1 MAKVIEWVGAKETDM
16 VWKYPQ
22 EEIAWGDNLIV
33 HEYEAAV
40 FFRDGKS
47 YDVFK
52 AGRHVITTANIPLL
66 TKIFSKLAGF
76 DKNPFR
82 STVIF
87 VSLKQFQGKFGAQGQ
102 TKELAPLKFFGGF
115 WFRVEE
121 ANLFVNEV
129 VGGQGAYSTD
139 SLQNFLRGYFNE
151 RLIDTLSQYSLQD
164 VFGKLDETSLL
175 SKNVLFDAFSKIGLE
190 LIEVKFE
197 GIDTTPEWRDRL
209 YYIKTGVGASEVL
222 RMETVQKSA
231 ESLSKSSGGAIGA
244 GAVILPQVLQQP
256 ASSAAYG
263 AVSQV
268 WLPEPGKLQSSAAT
282 AGHLCR
288 CRLELL
294 VQNAELQMQQAP
306 NSVRTA
312 GTRCRLRLSVQSAVP
327 KFLRVPNSARTAEPK
342 SKLPFSIL
350 TRKPNTMAC
359 ALELF
364 SAESRA
370 TSFCNVFIS
379 IPVYA
384 MKELE

>member
-1 MAKVIEWVGAKETDM
+1 MPKVIEWVGAKETDM

-33 HEYEAAV
+33 HEYEAVV
-40 FFRDGKS
+40 FFRDGKA

-52 AGRHVITTANIPLL
+52 AGRHVISTANIPLL

-139 SLQNFLRGYFNE
+139 GLQNFLRGYFNE
-151 RLIDTLSQYSLQD
+151 RLIDTLSQYSLSD

-197 GIDTTPEWRDRL
+197 GLDTTLEWRDRL
-209 YYIKTGVGASEVL
+209 YYIKTGVGAAEVL

-256 ASSAAYG
+256 QAQAQPMVLCPKCGFQNPQTTKFCGNCG
-263 AVSQV
+263 A
-268 WLPEPGKLQSSAAT
+268 P
-282 AGHLCR
+282 
-288 CRLELL
+288 
-294 VQNAELQMQQAP
+294 MQAP
-306 NSVRTA
+306 GGVPCPKCGTSNAA
-312 GTRCRLRLSVQSAVP
+312 GAKFCSNCGNPLQATLKCP
-327 KFLRVPNSARTAEPK
+327 KCSTEIPAGAKFCPNCGAK
-342 SKLPFSIL
+342 I
-350 TRKPNTMAC
+350 
-359 ALELF
+359 
-364 SAESRA
+364 
-370 TSFCNVFIS
+370 
-379 IPVYA
+379 
-384 MKELE
+384 

>member
-40 FFRDGKS
+40 FFRDGKA
-47 YDVFK
+47 YDVFR
-52 AGRHVITTANIPLL
+52 AGRHAITTANLPLL
-66 TKIFSKLAGF
+66 TRIFSKLTGF
-76 DKNPFR
+76 DRNPFT
-82 STVIF
+82 SMVIF

-115 WFRVEE
+115 WFRIEE

-139 SLQNFLRGYFNE
+139 TLQNFLRGYFNE
-151 RLIDTLSQYSLQD
+151 RLIDTLSQYSLSE

-244 GAVILPQVLQQP
+244 GAVILPQAFQQP
-256 ASSAAYG
+256 QA
-263 AVSQV
+263 QV
-268 WLPEPGKLQSSAAT
+268 PMVLCPKCGFQNPQNIKFCGNCATSLQVQGGVVCPKCGTSNT
-282 AGHLCR
+282 AGAKFCNNCGNPLQATIKCPK
-288 CRLELL
+288 CGTEL
-294 VQNAELQMQQAP
+294 P
-306 NSVRTA
+306 A
-312 GTRCRLRLSVQSAVP
+312 GT
-327 KFLRVPNSARTAEPK
+327 KFCPNCGAK
-342 SKLPFSIL
+342 I
-350 TRKPNTMAC
+350 
-359 ALELF
+359 
-364 SAESRA
+364 
-370 TSFCNVFIS
+370 
-379 IPVYA
+379 
-384 MKELE
+384 